1 MNKHFNKTSYCA
13 TLDPLE
19 VVVSVRNAVTIIV
32 KVFVVLNA
40 VAIIVLVSVED
51 AVTIVVIILVICEAV
66 TIIVFILILN
76 AVSVIVIIFGVKQPV
91 VVVIVVRG
99 VYLTVAIRVCVPPSC
114 QDSGGEEEE
123 GDEEGDRLHLF
134 CLLSD
139 LLSLSEDLVT
149 CPRRLSNW
157 PPPLPAALP

>member
-1 MNKHFNKTSYCA
+1 MNKHFNKTSRFA

-19 VVVSVRNAVTIIV
+19 LVIHVRN
-32 KVFVVLNA
+32 
-40 VAIIVLVSVED
+40 
-51 AVTIVVIILVICEAV
+51 AVTIVVIIFVICEAV
-66 TIIVFILILN
+66 TIIVLILILN

-91 VVVIVVRG
+91 VVVILVRR
-99 VYLTVAIRVCVPPSC
+99 VYLSVAIRVCVPPSC

-139 LLSLSEDLVT
+139 LLSL
-149 CPRRLSNW
+149 RRSCHLS
-157 PPPLPAALP
+157 PTS